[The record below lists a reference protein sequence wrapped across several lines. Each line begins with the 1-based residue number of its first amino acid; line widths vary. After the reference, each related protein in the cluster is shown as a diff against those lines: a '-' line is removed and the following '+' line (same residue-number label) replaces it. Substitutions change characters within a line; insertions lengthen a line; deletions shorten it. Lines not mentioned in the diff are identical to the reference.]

1 MLFGQIA
8 LHFLHV
14 RVKTDGQH
22 AVGLV
27 KDQHT
32 QVLEVQRAA
41 QQVVQ
46 HAARR
51 AHNDL
56 SPLAQG
62 VHLFFVAHAAVHGHG
77 PDAGIRENHGGLA
90 FHLHGQL
97 TRGSEHQGLRGLEFR
112 IQAGQHGQQI
122 AAGLAAA
129 RARLDHDVPPFQQ
142 IGQSQG
148 LHRHQALPA
157 RAGTSR
163 AHGFRQVGQADFGQ
177 GVFRLADGEFLRGE
191 GSGVFRRFRGGNV
204 RAGHCG
210 IGEIF

>member
-1 MLFGQIA
+1 MDALFGQIA

-56 SPLAQG
+56 GPLAQG

-129 RARLDHDVPPFQQ
+129 RA
-142 IGQSQG
+142 
-148 LHRHQALPA
+148 
-157 RAGTSR
+157 
-163 AHGFRQVGQADFGQ
+163 
-177 GVFRLADGEFLRGE
+177 
-191 GSGVFRRFRGGNV
+191 
-204 RAGHCG
+204 
-210 IGEIF
+210 

>member
-1 MLFGQIA
+1 MDLFLGQGKQGRFRHELGGQLEHVRRIRGGKQAGVDALFGQIA

-56 SPLAQG
+56 GPLAQG
-62 VHLFFVAHAAVHGHG
+62 VHLFFVAHATVHGHG

-129 RARLDHDVPPFQQ
+129 RA
-142 IGQSQG
+142 
-148 LHRHQALPA
+148 
-157 RAGTSR
+157 
-163 AHGFRQVGQADFGQ
+163 
-177 GVFRLADGEFLRGE
+177 
-191 GSGVFRRFRGGNV
+191 
-204 RAGHCG
+204 
-210 IGEIF
+210 